1 MASDATFAI
10 VRIPDPEMTW
20 EVWSKPEQHPTT
32 TSLEARHPLNA
43 GLVTIANESSPG
55 NRWWVIDF
63 ESQTPEPDRS
73 ISGVNLYDDGL
84 FAF

>member
-1 MASDATFAI
+1 MGEISTTPVDNILAIAASF
-10 VRIPDPEMTW
+10 
-20 EVWSKPEQHPTT
+20 SG
-32 TSLEARHPLNA
+32 A
-43 GLVTIANESSPG
+43 GLVTIANERRPR

-73 ISGVNLYDDGL
+73 ISGEPEYDDGL

>member
-1 MASDATFAI
+1 MGEIGTTPYDSILAIAASFSD
-10 VRIPDPEMTW
+10 
-20 EVWSKPEQHPTT
+20 
-32 TSLEARHPLNA
+32 A
-43 GLVTIANESSPG
+43 GLVTIANESRPR

-73 ISGVNLYDDGL
+73 ISSVRKYDDGL